1 MKFSASTSTTLQVYE
16 YCEPNKFSTQ
26 QLDRMAMNPLS
37 PEHPNAHTPENGMLC
52 SLNGT
57 EHMI

>member
-1 MKFSASTSTTLQVYE
+1 MAMKFSASTSTTLQVYE

-37 PEHPNAHTPENGMLC
+37 PEHPNAHTPENSKNSVIWRAG
-52 SLNGT
+52 
-57 EHMI
+57 